1 MSYRGLEWQNSCSMC
16 YQDWLIRPFRCR
28 NVWQGSEQNFELVLD
43 LVGLEDFFD
52 NPCLSTKPGLIILKH
67 ESILKKG
74 PKYAINGLAALE
86 TPHSVEIA
94 IIRSSHV
101 LSQKFREIN
110 RISTKVDIVADFTK
124 YFCKWK

>member
-1 MSYRGLEWQNSCSMC
+1 MWQGLE
-16 YQDWLIRPFRCR
+16 L
-28 NVWQGSEQNFELVLD
+28 NFELVLD

-74 PKYAINGLAALE
+74 PKYAINALVALV

-94 IIRSSHV
+94 VICSSHV
-101 LSQKFREIN
+101 LSQKLREIN
-110 RISTKVDIVADFTK
+110 TIGTKVYIVAVFTK
-124 YFCKWK
+124 YFCE